1 MMRGPMGDRS
11 KMMALFAIGLGLLM
25 IAGGAMVMDLGNMQY
40 ANQTNEQ
47 TTNNENLQ
55 QVWGP
60 LITHAGMFFFVG
72 GLFIGAFFWETADPF
87 VRLFMLILGFV
98 ALLLVLASTATI
110 F

>member
-1 MMRGPMGDRS
+1 MGDRS
-11 KMMALFAIGLGLLM
+11 KMMALFGIGFGLLLV
-25 IAGGAMVMDLGNMQY
+25 AGGAMVADLGNMVYPTATTPEQD
-40 ANQTNEQ
+40 ANNA
-47 TTNNENLQ
+47 NLQ

-98 ALLLVLASTATI
+98 ALLLVLASTTTI

>member
-11 KMMALFAIGLGLLM
+11 KMLALFGIAFGLLL
-25 IAGGAMVMDLGNMQY
+25 IAGGAIVTDLGNTRY
-40 ANQTNEQ
+40 SGQTPEQ
-47 TTNNENLQ
+47 DIQNWNLQ
-55 QVWGP
+55 NVWGP

-72 GLFIGAFFWETADPF
+72 GLFLGAFFWETADPF

-98 ALLLVLASTATI
+98 ALLLVLASTTTI